1 MAALAGQ
8 RTFGEIQGDVAAILG
23 DGFSFSTSSYPTLAQ
38 AKQIINRH
46 YKRFVAKRPWK
57 WTQKSTTF
65 PTVAGT
71 VQYTMADAVAQEITL
86 RIANI
91 GVPLTK
97 MSREKFLQEV
107 PGGWTNTGSGTPI
120 LYIPSAAATN
130 NALQFDL
137 WPTPDA
143 VYTVSLD
150 YRTRFTALSGDSDY
164 SIVPPEYEDVLV
176 YGPAAEILLM
186 LGDDRAAAFEQAS
199 ARVAQMAWL
208 EDEQELDQLN
218 QLRAPGVMQQGYPGL
233 IHPYW
238 SY

>member
-8 RTFGEIQGDVAAILG
+8 RTFLEIQGDIAAIIG
-23 DGFSFSTSSYPTLAQ
+23 DGFSFSTTSYPTLTQ

-46 YKRFVAKRPWK
+46 YKRFFAKRPWK

-65 PTVAGT
+65 TTSAGT
-71 VQYTMADAVAQEITL
+71 VQYTMADDVMQEITL

-97 MSREKFLQEV
+97 MSRERFLQEV

-120 LYIPSAAATN
+120 LYMASSEASN
-130 NALQFDL
+130 NALRFDL

-143 VYTVSLD
+143 TYTVSLD
-150 YRTRFTALSGDSDY
+150 YRARFTPLSGDSDY
-164 SIVPPEYEDVLV
+164 SIIPPEFEDVLV

-186 LGDDRAAAFEQAS
+186 LGDDRAGSFEQAS
-199 ARVAQMAWL
+199 QRVAQSAWL
-208 EDEQELDQLN
+208 MDEQEMDSLN
-218 QLRAPGVMQQGYPGL
+218 GTRKPGVMSQGYPGL
-233 IHPYW
+233 MHPYW
-238 SY
+238 NY